1 MGAADRLLLRNADL
15 VDCVLAHDQIVPWH
29 INEWQSCWPTAT
41 RRTTTYA
48 YDGAGQLTG
57 ETTTGAYPYS
67 LGFSYDGNGNRK
79 TQTSNGQLSQ
89 SFVYDAHDKLTNTL
103 NNQEVYGYDA
113 NGNQTGLSYYG
124 SAYAFTFDDED
135 RLTHITGP
143 NGLNDAFA
151 YNGLGQRVSKTD
163 STGQFALVSDGASP
177 AAPVIADGLTVFTP
191 GLSSR
196 RNGASQFRHG
206 DLLGSLR
213 FETDASQNVTANRL
227 YSAFGSTVAS
237 AGDPLLA
244 FGWVGDGESQTDA
257 DTGLVLMGHR
267 LYDSRIGRFL
277 SQDPAGD
284 GDNWYAYAGN
294 DPVDNTDP
302 TGLWVPTPAGYGNPM
317 FGLTGAVEAAD
328 QSFLQAN
335 DVWLVN
341 WSHIPAAQGFVT
353 ANGMTWQMNWAVPA
367 WDNNSGMGGG
377 GMMIAGGIGMAEGGM
392 GGIFMA
398 HTKGARPSTEGPH
411 QLGVARQAADQQ
423 KKEAGDITRA
433 RKALEKK
440 QIHTGVSTRD
450 PDGSLR
456 RAREAEKQAE
466 ELKQLQREKQA
477 MDEYKALSVLDE
489 LEEME

>member
-1 MGAADRLLLRNADL
+1 MTSPGATD
-15 VDCVLAHDQIVPWH
+15 
-29 INEWQSCWPTAT
+29 
-41 RRTTTYA
+41 TY
-48 YDGAGQLTG
+48 T
-57 ETTTGAYPYS
+57 
-67 LGFSYDGNGNRK
+67 
-79 TQTSNGQLSQ
+79 
-89 SFVYDAHDKLTNTL
+89 
-103 NNQEVYGYDA
+103 
-113 NGNQTGLSYYG
+113 
-124 SAYAFTFDDED
+124 
-135 RLTHITGP
+135 
-143 NGLNDAFA
+143 
-151 YNGLGQRVSKTD
+151 YNGLGLRVGKTD
-163 STGQFALVSDGASP
+163 STGTYAYVCDGTSPGSPVLSDAH
-177 AAPVIADGLTVFTP
+177 AVYNP
-191 GLSSR
+191 GLSEYRAGVVTYSDSDALG
-196 RNGASQFRHG
+196 NLWTLDAGAG
-206 DLLGSLR
+206 DSTPSGC
-213 FETDASQNVTANRL
+213 L
-227 YSAFGSTVAS
+227 YTAFGSPILTS
-237 AGDPLLA
+237 NLA
-244 FGWVGDGESQTDA
+244 TPFRYGGGNGCQTDA

-267 LYDSRIGRFL
+267 YYDSRIGRFI

-284 GDNWYAYAGN
+284 GDNWYAYCEN

-302 TGLWVPTPAGYGNPM
+302 EGLWVPTTAGYGNPM